1 MNCVFRTL
9 SQSLLFSCRLLL
21 AGGLVTAMGR
31 VIPCT
36 PVKARPEII
45 YPDPCGLLRF
55 LCLQF
60 PCFQQGAAPA
70 SECKVFSF
78 PHNFILLFIKNEVS
92 LWYFPSDF
100 SLAVSL
106 SLVFFVPLPSL
117 CLATP
122 SGPPPISCHTAPLR
136 PPPLHPFPPHGILS
150 SFKI

>member
-1 MNCVFRTL
+1 MDCVFRTL

-21 AGGLVTAMGR
+21 AGCLVTAMGR

-92 LWYFPSDF
+92 LWHFPSDF

-117 CLATP
+117 PLLV
-122 SGPPPISCHTAPLR
+122 APLQSHVTQHLHLFTCF
-136 PPPLHPFPPHGILS
+136 PLMGSYLVSKS
-150 SFKI
+150 SPTI